1 MDRCPGNSCTVP
13 ADLSLFSDRGGT
25 RCLTSC
31 DHTLDAPERKSGF
44 HPGSSPEIRQP
55 HPISP
60 ESAIPDVSEYPLPGL
75 PCNGNA
81 GSKNN
86 HRDYGPAG
94 SSGSKDDVCK
104 WPKALSFS
112 DVSEFHNDNR
122 VPPACPSRY
131 EVSKSHASCST
142 P

>member
-44 HPGSSPEIRQP
+44 HPGAAPEIRQP

-60 ESAIPDVSEYPLPGL
+60 ESAIMDSSEYPLTGL
-75 PCNGNA
+75 HLNVHA
-81 GSKNN
+81 AKKNKQ
-86 HRDYGPAG
+86 Y
-94 SSGSKDDVCK
+94 
-104 WPKALSFS
+104 
-112 DVSEFHNDNR
+112 
-122 VPPACPSRY
+122 
-131 EVSKSHASCST
+131 
-142 P
+142 